1 MQITIITG
9 LSGAGKSKALDS
21 FEKLGYYCI
30 DNFPPAFIDDFV
42 TLGKEEIEKAAFV
55 IDIRG
60 GEFFNNFDDEI
71 RKLRAD
77 KIDIKI
83 LFLEASDDELI
94 RRYKETRR
102 DHPIGKGRSIAESI
116 AKERQKLA
124 NVREI
129 ADVIIDTTD
138 LSVKQLH
145 EETLKMRDREE
156 NIENITINIF
166 SFGYKHG
173 VPREADLIF
182 DMRFIPNPF
191 YVASLKALTGNNKK
205 VRNYVMKWEESKEFK
220 KRVLELLNY
229 LIPKYLDQGKSS
241 LVIGFGCTG
250 GQHRSVTFA
259 NEFYDEFINSG
270 RRTTVRHRDL

>member
-21 FEKLGYYCI
+21 FESLGHYCI

-42 TLGKEEIEKAAFV
+42 ILGKNEIEKAAFV
-55 IDIRG
+55 IDVRG
-60 GEFFNNFDDEI
+60 GEFFNDFDKEI
-71 RKLRAD
+71 KKLKED
-77 KIDIKI
+77 NVDIKI
-83 LFLEASDDELI
+83 LFLEASDNELI

-102 DHPIGKGRSIAESI
+102 EHPIGKGRSIAESI
-116 AKERQKLA
+116 TREREILA
-124 NVREI
+124 NIRKV
-129 ADVIIDTTD
+129 ADVIIDTTE
-138 LSVKQLH
+138 LSVKELH
-145 EETLKMRDREE
+145 KETLKMKDREE
-156 NIENITINIF
+156 TIENITINIF

-173 VPREADLIF
+173 LPRESDLIF

-191 YVASLKALTGNNKK
+191 YIPSLKNLTGNNKK
-205 VRNYVMKWEESKEFK
+205 VRNYVMKWDESKEFK
-220 KRVLELLNY
+220 ERVLELLNF
-229 LIPKYLDQGKSS
+229 LIPKYLEQGKSS

-259 NEFYDEFINSG
+259 NEFYDEFIKQE